1 MSWMNW
7 CNCNNLGVALTAQDY
22 WFRLHLEA
30 SWCEIILT
38 SLTLSVVARAG
49 RDQTL
54 IMHSPPVGRGRCDGG
69 RCLDLGGEERLH
81 QPSLLQDV
89 RCLRLHTGPGWSH
102 CHGNRRA
109 GLLCHIQ
116 GAEEA
121 TASGKRSRYAAHS
134 ASVKIRVKNKMQ
146 NSLLS

>member
-1 MSWMNW
+1 MNW
-7 CNCNNLGVALTAQDY
+7 CNCNNLGVALTLRITD
-22 WFRLHLEA
+22 HLEA
-30 SWCEIILT
+30 SSCEIILT
-38 SLTLSVVARAG
+38 SLTLAVVALAG
-49 RDQTL
+49 TDLTL
-54 IMHSPPVGRGRCDGG
+54 IMHSPPVGRRCCDGG

-121 TASGKRSRYAAHS
+121 TASGKRSRHAAHS
-134 ASVKIRVKNKMQ
+134 AFVKIRTKNKIR

>member
-1 MSWMNW
+1 MLSA
-7 CNCNNLGVALTAQDY
+7 VAL
-22 WFRLHLEA
+22 
-30 SWCEIILT
+30 
-38 SLTLSVVARAG
+38 AG
-49 RDQTL
+49 RDQPL
-54 IMHSPPVGRGRCDGG
+54 IVHSPPVGRGRCDGG
-69 RCLDLGGEERLH
+69 RYLDLGGEKRLH

-121 TASGKRSRYAAHS
+121 TASGKRSRHAAHS
-134 ASVKIRVKNKMQ
+134 AFVKICIKNKIQ
-146 NSLLS
+146 NISLS